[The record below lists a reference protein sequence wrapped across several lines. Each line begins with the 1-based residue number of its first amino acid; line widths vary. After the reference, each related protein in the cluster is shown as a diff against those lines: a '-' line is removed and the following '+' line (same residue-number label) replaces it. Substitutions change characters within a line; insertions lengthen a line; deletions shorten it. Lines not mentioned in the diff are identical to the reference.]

1 LLVRWG
7 ERLRNILLAAMF
19 FVSCILFIIAGQ
31 AYWQKKIDQTIEK
44 AIAEETG
51 STQAVDHEA
60 NIMKYAANLPPEVQ
74 KKVKNAIHKNKP
86 VRLVIVGSKAISSS
100 ENSWPALLKN
110 ELEAAYGKRVFQVVV
125 KEYGEMTTKKALEAN
140 VDKEIINAKPD
151 ILLWEP
157 FILNNNGVIAIDET
171 LKDIETIIGSI
182 TSALP
187 DVTMMLQPPNP
198 IYNAKY
204 YPAQVEEFQTFAK
217 EKGYIYLDH
226 WKAWPD
232 YKSEE
237 LNNNVDRQT
246 GLPNE
251 NGHRLWAGFLINYF
265 IAKQ

>member
-1 LLVRWG
+1 VG
-7 ERLRNILLAAMF
+7 GRLRNILLAALL
-19 FVSCILFIIAGQ
+19 FVSCISFIIVGQ
-31 AYWQKKIDQTIEK
+31 IYWQKKIDQSIQH
-44 AIAEETG
+44 AMAEEKG
-51 STQAVDHEA
+51 SAQTVDNEDDEV
-60 NIMKYAANLPPEVQ
+60 MKYAANLPPEVQ
-74 KKVKNAIHKNKP
+74 KKVKNAIHQHQP

-100 ENSWPALLKN
+100 EKSWPALLTNK
-110 ELEAAYGKRVFQVVV
+110 LEATYGKRVFEVVV
-125 KEYGEMTTKKALEAN
+125 KEYGEMTTKEALEAN
-140 VDKEIINAKPD
+140 VDQEIINAKPD

-157 FILNNNGVIAIDET
+157 FILNNNGVVAIDET
-171 LKDIETIIGSI
+171 LEDIETMIENI

-198 IYNAKY
+198 IYNARY
-204 YPAQVEEFQTFAK
+204 YPAQVEEFKTFAT
-217 EKGYIYLDH
+217 EKGYLYLDH

-251 NGHRLWAGFLINYF
+251 NGHHLWADFLINYF